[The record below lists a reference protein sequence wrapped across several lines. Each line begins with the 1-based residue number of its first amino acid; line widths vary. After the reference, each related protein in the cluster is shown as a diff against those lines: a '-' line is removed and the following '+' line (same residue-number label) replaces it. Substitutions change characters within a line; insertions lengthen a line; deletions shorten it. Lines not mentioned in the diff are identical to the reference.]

1 MSNYFMK
8 VDKGLFAIGLTPIE
22 ILVIS
27 QITEFQN
34 NTGDCFI
41 SDKVLAENFGV
52 SESTISRTLKALEA
66 KGIIVRTTKNVR
78 GGKERHL
85 AVNLAKLNNDLTTG
99 KMTVEKDL
107 QASNCSLSTSK
118 LTVDNK
124 QNDLIKD
131 NINKIKEE
139 DNNGV
144 DKTAS
149 LRSAVI
155 INSSDSQKEEV
166 TEIAAY
172 KLRAMGARYEFISND
187 LVRICDTGK
196 VFRVYGY

>member
-1 MSNYFMK
+1 MSNYFLK
-8 VDKGLFAIGLTPIE
+8 VDKDLLGKGLTPIE
-22 ILVIS
+22 ILIVA
-27 QITEFQN
+27 QIAEFQT

-41 SDKVLAENFGV
+41 SDKALADNYGV
-52 SESTISRTLKALEA
+52 SESTISRAIKALEA
-66 KGIIVRTTKNVR
+66 KGIVKRTTKNVR

-85 AVNLAKLNNDLTTG
+85 EVSLQQLTSG
-99 KMTVEKDL
+99 KMTVENTL
-107 QASNCSLSTSK
+107 QASNCSLTTSK
-118 LTVDNK
+118 MTVDNK

-131 NINKIKEE
+131 NIKDKGKDNK
-139 DNNGV
+139 GV

-196 VFRVYGY
+196 VFKVYGY